1 MKIRILIL
9 LTLVTSIY
17 SCQEKS
23 DFLSDCEC
31 VKIDLE
37 KGIEV
42 TDNLDRFRV
51 TFPNENWEPN
61 LHTDELGNGIV
72 GALLDGD
79 SFKSFGVTELTK
91 AENWMSKKEM
101 QADIESK
108 YNVIESG
115 STKINGIESLWN
127 LVDFKNDSIPSLT
140 LYITTEHPTENLFY
154 TLNLSVSKDKYGKKE
169 LCELENLMRT
179 FKTN

>member
-9 LTLVTSIY
+9 LTLVTSLY

-42 TDNLDRFRV
+42 TDNLDRFQV
-51 TFPNENWEPN
+51 TFPNENWKPN
-61 LHTDELGNGIV
+61 LHTDELGNEIV
-72 GALLDGD
+72 GALLDGE

-169 LCELENLMRT
+169 LCELESLMRT

>member
-1 MKIRILIL
+1 MKIRILFL
-9 LTLVTSIY
+9 LFLLALVY

-23 DFLSDCEC
+23 DYISDCEC
-31 VKIDLE
+31 AKIDLK

-51 TFPNENWEPN
+51 TFPNENWEPDI
-61 LHTDELGNGIV
+61 HTDELGNGIV
-72 GALLDGD
+72 GAVLDGN

-91 AENWMSKKEM
+91 AENWMNKKE
-101 QADIESK
+101 QQTDIESK
-108 YNVIESG
+108 YNVVESG
-115 STKINGIESLWN
+115 LAKINGKESLWN

-154 TLNLSVSKDKYGKKE
+154 ILNLSVSKDKYGKKE
-169 LCELENLMRT
+169 LCELENIMQTFRT
-179 FKTN
+179 N

>member
-23 DFLSDCEC
+23 DFLSDCKC
-31 VKIDLE
+31 VKIDLK

-72 GALLDGD
+72 GAVLDGG

-91 AENWMSKKEM
+91 AENWMNQKEQ

-108 YNVIESG
+108 YNVIETG
-115 STKINGIESLWN
+115 LTKINGIESLWN
-127 LVDFKNDSIPSLT
+127 LVDIKNDSIPSLT

-154 TLNLSVSKDKYGKKE
+154 TLNLSVSKGKYGKKE
-169 LCELENLMRT
+169 LCELENIMRT
-179 FKTN
+179 FRTN

>member
-1 MKIRILIL
+1 MKIRLLFL
-9 LTLVTSIY
+9 LTLATSFY

-23 DFLSDCEC
+23 EFISNCEC
-31 VKIDLE
+31 VKIDF
-37 KGIEV
+37 KNGIKV
-42 TDNLDRFRV
+42 TDNLDRFQA
-51 TFPNENWEPN
+51 TFPNKNWEPYI
-61 LHTDELGNGIV
+61 HTDELGNGIV
-72 GALLDGD
+72 GVVLDGS

-91 AENWMSKKEM
+91 AKNWLNKKEQ

-115 STKINGIESLWN
+115 LTKINGIESLWN

-140 LYITTEHPTENLFY
+140 LYISTEHPTENLFY

-169 LCELENLMRT
+169 LCELENIMRT
-179 FKTN
+179 FHTN

>member
-9 LTLVTSIY
+9 LILVTSIY

-31 VKIDLE
+31 VKIDLK

-51 TFPNENWEPN
+51 TFPNENWETY

-72 GALLDGD
+72 GAVLDGD

-91 AENWMSKKEM
+91 AKNWMTKKEQ

-108 YNVIESG
+108 YNVVESG
-115 STKINGIESLWN
+115 LIKINGIESLWN

-154 TLNLSVSKDKYGKKE
+154 TLNLSVSKGEYGKKE

>member
-1 MKIRILIL
+1 MKTSILIL
-9 LTLVTSIY
+9 LILVTSICF
-17 SCQEKS
+17 CQEKS

-31 VKIDLE
+31 VKTDLK

-42 TDNLDRFRV
+42 TDNLGRFQV

-61 LHTDELGNGIV
+61 LHSDEFGNGII
-72 GALLDGD
+72 GAVLDGE

-91 AENWMSKKEM
+91 AENWMTKKEQ

-115 STKINGIESLWN
+115 LTKINGIESLWN
-127 LVDFKNDSIPSLT
+127 LVDFKDNSIPSLT
-140 LYITTEHPTENLFY
+140 LFITTEHPTENLFY

-169 LCELENLMRT
+169 LCELENLMRA